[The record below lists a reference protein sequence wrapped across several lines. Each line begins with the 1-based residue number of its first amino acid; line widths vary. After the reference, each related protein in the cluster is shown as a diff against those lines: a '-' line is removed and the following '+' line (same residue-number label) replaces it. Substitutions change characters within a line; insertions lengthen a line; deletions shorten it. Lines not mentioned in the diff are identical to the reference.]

1 MTTTDEDNG
10 TAGQRRKIHILVDGE
25 YRLTVT
31 RDFWAGQNIRSGDE
45 LDDAEF
51 AAFCEA
57 AGSCRAFNAAVD
69 ILSRRDHSSKELE
82 RKVARRSGAE
92 FAREAVERLEELGY
106 VDDERYAHT
115 LAQELYERRGMGKKR
130 IEQELRQRGISRETA
145 CECTEELDGDDA
157 ERIKSCSKLNSQGV
171 FRRKGETAHLQRPD
185 PPRLRLFRYP
195 LGHAAGGRGI

>member
-1 MTTTDEDNG
+1 MKI
-10 TAGQRRKIHILVDGE
+10 TAQRGRGEKIHILIDGE

-69 ILSRRDHSSKELE
+69 MLSRRDHSSKELE

-92 FAREAVERLEELGY
+92 FARAAVER
-106 VDDERYAHT
+106 AMSMT
-115 LAQELYERRGMGKKR
+115 SATPTPWRRSSMSG
-130 IEQELRQRGISRETA
+130 A
-145 CECTEELDGDDA
+145 VWA
-157 ERIKSCSKLNSQGV
+157 KS
-171 FRRKGETAHLQRPD
+171 A
-185 PPRLRLFRYP
+185 
-195 LGHAAGGRGI
+195 